1 MDILRRDGYA
11 AKRVKKFLCLL
22 VGLTMSI
29 SINACGLRNVPE
41 PVLDEAESTP
51 GEESKT
57 IAVADFYH
65 MQLPINVVDKVI
77 FHYAIND
84 EYLYY
89 TDISYKGGEIGAL
102 TQVVRKRISDGHTE
116 EEYIVSERKR
126 TELLEQVL
134 LVDGEG
140 CCYLLWVYGPTE
152 GTAGDILWDQH
163 LRIEDNLAIEEE
175 VIYSLEKYGADGK
188 LLWHRDYTPEEFQ
201 MVGRTLYQ
209 GVVTTDGRI
218 YLYTYGESRK
228 IFAFSPQ
235 GELEETYAVDLETLD
250 GVAVGKD
257 NRVYAYCITGA
268 KRVFLEIGGDGKS
281 YVSPVKPLQVY
292 SGNEFGI
299 YLNDKKGMWSY
310 EPETGET
317 ELLWGWDDEYVQ
329 INASDV
335 DCIFPGDRG
344 CMLIS
349 MEDVSGYDN
358 YHDRER
364 VLTLAM
370 ISPAD
375 SRDYSKKQPITLA
388 VSYNDASSPNKPID
402 KMVKLY
408 NRHSKKYRVNIITED
423 AGTLE
428 KNLLR
433 GEGADLIN
441 LDDYYAENLAEM
453 GAFED
458 LEPYYKASGVVAEE
472 DILEPVRQACTV
484 RGKKVG
490 VVPSFCIKTLMA
502 KDTRY
507 TYEEWD
513 VRKFLEMAQE
523 NRMFQYQSPVYLFE
537 RCMGIRYAEH
547 FVDWAKKECHFD
559 SEEFRRCLEA
569 CRNCAVYEY
578 DPSVGYLL
586 TSFEDSKW
594 EDGWFLVEKTEIQR
608 TWDIV
613 SFFDDDPEYSAKL
626 IGYPGWDGGEYEL
639 IVKGMFAINS
649 DSKNKEG
656 AWDFLEYLLSE
667 EYQKLL
673 KEAFPVRKDC
683 IEIYLNDLY
692 DPYVEF
698 SEDIGEPSK
707 YGSREEHVARMREM
721 LDAAVFND
729 WRGKINPLRDIIS
742 EEVQMYFAG
751 DATLDE
757 TVNKIQ
763 NRVQLYLDEH

>member
-1 MDILRRDGYA
+1 MMDILRRDGYA
-11 AKRVKKFLCLL
+11 AKQVKKILCLL

-41 PVLDEAESTP
+41 PVLDEVESTP
-51 GEESKT
+51 VEESKT

-65 MQLPINVVDKVI
+65 MRLPLEVVSKSSVY
-77 FHYAIND
+77 HYAIND

-89 TDISYKGGEIGAL
+89 TNLSYKGKEIGSL

-116 EEYIVSERKR
+116 EEYIVSERNR
-126 TELLEQVL
+126 GELREHVL
-134 LVDGEG
+134 IVDGEG
-140 CCYLLWVYGPTE
+140 CCYLLWIQGPIVN
-152 GTAGDILWDQH
+152 DIVWDQPYE
-163 LRIEDNLAIEEE
+163 IEDKPEVEEE
-175 VIYSLEKYGADGK
+175 AIYSLEKYGADGE
-188 LLWHRDYTPEEFQ
+188 LLWHRDYTPKELQ

-257 NRVYAYCITGA
+257 NRVYAYCITGE
-268 KRVFLEIGGDGKS
+268 KPVFLEIGGDGKS
-281 YVSPVKPLQVY
+281 YVSPVEPLQVY

-299 YLNDKKGMWSY
+299 YLNDEKGMWSY

-335 DCIFPGDRG
+335 GCIFPGDRG
-344 CMLIS
+344 CMLVS
-349 MEDVSGYDN
+349 MEDVSRYFN

-364 VLTLAM
+364 VLTFAM

-375 SRDYSKKQPITLA
+375 SRDYPKKQPITLA
-388 VSYNDASSPNKPID
+388 VSYNDAFLSDKSID
-402 KMVKLY
+402 KVVRLY
-408 NRHSKKYRVNIITED
+408 NRRSKKYRVNIITED

-428 KNLLR
+428 KNLIR

-441 LDDYYAENLAEM
+441 LNNYYAENLAEM

-472 DILEPVRQACTV
+472 DILEPVRQACTI

-490 VVPSFCIKTLMA
+490 VVPSFCIRTLIA

-507 TYEEWD
+507 TREEWD

-523 NRMFQYQSPVYLFE
+523 NRMFQYQSPIYLFE
-537 RCMGIRYAEH
+537 HCMGIRYAEH

-559 SEEFRRCLEA
+559 SEEFRRCLEV

-578 DPSVGYLL
+578 DPSVGYFS
-586 TSFEDSKW
+586 TRFEDSQG
-594 EDGWFLVEKTEIQR
+594 EDGWFLVEKSESSDIQR

-613 SFFDDDPEYSAKL
+613 TFFDDEPEYSARL

-673 KEAFPVRKDC
+673 KEAFPRVSNKNRQWRYAWILPYCYSGRCGGSIQPRRQGASMTGTRTCPGRSRKGWQWRSSGSC
-683 IEIYLNDLY
+683 LTREACKA
-692 DPYVEF
+692 DP
-698 SEDIGEPSK
+698 IRRRK
-707 YGSREEHVARMREM
+707 A
-721 LDAAVFND
+721 
-729 WRGKINPLRDIIS
+729 W
-742 EEVQMYFAG
+742 
-751 DATLDE
+751 
-757 TVNKIQ
+757 
-763 NRVQLYLDEH
+763 